1 MFNLNPA
8 ALRAFCTVAECGS
21 FTVAAQRLF
30 RTQPAISRHV
40 ADIESQLGISLFIRQ
55 GRSLSLTPAGDEL
68 FKRATAILA
77 DLDAFSRQ
85 AHEMASGKRGVL
97 RVGATPM
104 LCDNV
109 MPRLLQAYSAQ
120 WPTIALKASEDESS
134 SVIARL
140 EARELDMALTRYV
153 ATDEVVAQRLFP
165 MHLIAIM
172 KADHPL
178 ARSEVVEV
186 TELQNQPLLLMV
198 QGIGSR
204 ILVDQTCRMEGVRL
218 QDVRFESRSYSSLV
232 AMAKAGYGIAIVSSV
247 VAFQQ
252 DGMTV
257 LPVAHRGV
265 RLGTWAA
272 VHWHR
277 RAELS
282 AYATAFLELTRQL
295 VRVDYPGCEYGFAP
309 LDSTPAVNEN

>member
-1 MFNLNPA
+1 M
-8 ALRAFCTVAECGS
+8 AECGS
-21 FTVAAQRLF
+21 FTLAAQRLS
-30 RTQPAISRHV
+30 RTQPAISRYV
-40 ADIESQLGISLFIRQ
+40 ADLESQLDIRLFIRQ
-55 GRSLSLTPAGDEL
+55 GRSLALTPAGDEL
-68 FKRATAILA
+68 FSRAIAILA

-85 AHEMASGKRGVL
+85 ASEMASGKRGVL
-97 RVGATPM
+97 RVGATSM
-104 LCDNV
+104 LSDNV

-120 WPTIALKASEDESS
+120 WPSVMLRASEDESS

-153 ATDEVVAQRLFP
+153 TTDEVVAQRLFP

-172 KADHPL
+172 KSDHPL
-178 ARSEVVEV
+178 AHAEVLEV
-186 TELQNQPLLLMV
+186 AELQHQPLLLMI

-204 ILVDQTCRMEGVRL
+204 ILVDQVCRAEDMRL
-218 QDVRFESRSYSSLV
+218 QDIRFESRSYSSLV

-247 VAFQQ
+247 VAFQEP
-252 DGMTV
+252 GMAV
-257 LPVAHRGV
+257 CPVAHRGV

-282 AYATAFLELTRQL
+282 AYAQAFLELAQQL
-295 VRVDYPGCEYGFAP
+295 VRVDYPGCDYDFPP
-309 LDSTPAVNEN
+309 LDATHTG